1 VISRSTST
9 PCLGERVSALA
20 DGSLRDDV
28 RDRALAHTLT
38 CRACRDALDVERLTI
53 DRLRSM
59 PQPQPSAALMAA
71 LYSLGEPGDP
81 LPPRFGPGPGMPR
94 PTPVPLVPPTY
105 PPRTGPSGHG
115 SSNHG
120 SSNNGAAVRPGGS
133 RRPAGV
139 GARTR
144 RTRTFVAAAG
154 ALGMGFVAAGVLT
167 AGAASSSGPT
177 SRTPVAQLTVQPAG
191 QTSARLQPSG
201 SVVGSVVGGFAGG
214 SVLNAGF
221 APAMPRTSV
230 GGGWAGS
237 DTFDA
242 PAARG
247 VVAHQAVVALAG
259 H

>member
-1 VISRSTST
+1 MISRSTST

-53 DRLRSM
+53 ERLHSL
-59 PQPQPSAALMAA
+59 PQPQPSAGLMAA

-81 LPPRFGPGPGMPR
+81 VPPRFGPGPGMPR

-105 PPRTGPSGHG
+105 PPPTYPPRAGSPGTGPT
-115 SSNHG
+115 
-120 SSNNGAAVRPGGS
+120 ARPGGS

-139 GARTR
+139 GARAR
-144 RTRTFVAAAG
+144 RTRTFVVAAG

-167 AGAASSSGPT
+167 AGASSSGPT
-177 SRTPVAQLTVQPAG
+177 TRTPVAQLTVQP
-191 QTSARLQPSG
+191 SPRLQPG
-201 SVVGSVVGGFAGG
+201 GGFAGG

-221 APAMPRTSV
+221 VPVMPSART
-230 GGGWAGS
+230 GGGWGTAA
-237 DTFDA
+237 DRFDA

>member
-1 VISRSTST
+1 MISRNVST

-38 CRACRDALDVERLTI
+38 CPACRDALDVERLTVE
-53 DRLRSM
+53 RLRSL
-59 PQPQPSAALMAA
+59 PQPQPSAGLMAA

-81 LPPRFGPGPGMPR
+81 VPPRFGPGPGMPR

-105 PPRTGPSGHG
+105 PPRSGAPG
-115 SSNHG
+115 T
-120 SSNNGAAVRPGGS
+120 AATARPGGS
-133 RRPAGV
+133 RRPAGT
-139 GARTR
+139 GSRAR

-167 AGAASSSGPT
+167 AGAASSSGAT
-177 SRTPVAQLTVQPAG
+177 TRTPVAQLTVQPSS
-191 QTSARLQPSG
+191 QQPSSRQPSSRQPSG
-201 SVVGSVVGGFAGG
+201 SGFVGG

-221 APAMPRTSV
+221 APAMPQAPV
-230 GGGWAGS
+230 GGGWAAGS
-237 DTFDA
+237 DRFDA

>member
-1 VISRSTST
+1 MISRIAST

-53 DRLRSM
+53 ERLRSL
-59 PQPQPSAALMAA
+59 PQPQPSAGLMAA
-71 LYSLGEPGDP
+71 LYALGEPGDP
-81 LPPRFGPGPGMPR
+81 VPPRFGPGPGMPR

-105 PPRTGPSGHG
+105 PPRGAAAGTGPT
-115 SSNHG
+115 
-120 SSNNGAAVRPGGS
+120 VRPGGS
-133 RRPAGV
+133 RRPAGA
-139 GARTR
+139 GTRGR

-167 AGAASSSGPT
+167 AGAASSSGT
-177 SRTPVAQLTVQPAG
+177 TTRTPVAQLTVQPSSR
-191 QTSARLQPSG
+191 QQSG
-201 SVVGSVVGGFAGG
+201 GSGGFVGG

-221 APAMPRTSV
+221 APAMPQAPV
-230 GGGWAGS
+230 GGGWAVAS
-237 DTFDA
+237 DRFGA
-242 PAARG
+242 PSARG

>member
-1 VISRSTST
+1 MISRSTST

-53 DRLRSM
+53 ERLRSL
-59 PQPQPSAALMAA
+59 PQPQPSAGLMAA
-71 LYSLGEPGDP
+71 LYAMGEPGDP
-81 LPPRFGPGPGMPR
+81 VPPRFGPGPGMPR
-94 PTPVPLVPPTY
+94 PAPVPLVPPTY
-105 PPRTGPSGHG
+105 PPTHPPRTDASGG
-115 SSNHG
+115 SSG
-120 SSNNGAAVRPGGS
+120 SGPAVRPGGS
-133 RRPAGV
+133 RRPAGA
-139 GARTR
+139 GTRAR

-167 AGAASSSGPT
+167 AGASSSSGPT
-177 SRTPVAQLTVQPAG
+177 TRTPVAQLTVQP
-191 QTSARLQPSG
+191 SPRQPG
-201 SVVGSVVGGFAGG
+201 TGFTGA

-221 APAMPRTSV
+221 APAMPAARS
-230 GGGWAGS
+230 GAGWGATDDRFG
-237 DTFDA
+237 A